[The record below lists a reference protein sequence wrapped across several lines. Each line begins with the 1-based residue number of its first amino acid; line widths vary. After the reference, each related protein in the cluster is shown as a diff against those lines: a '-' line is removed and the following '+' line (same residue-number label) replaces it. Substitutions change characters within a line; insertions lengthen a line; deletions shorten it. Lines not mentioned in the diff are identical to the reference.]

1 MSLRLIV
8 IVLILATAGALGMIA
23 WQIANPQKLVAAGA
37 AVPVPV
43 SAPVA
48 RYLVAARALPP
59 GTLMRDSDT
68 AIRSTSRD
76 LLPSDALSDDDQGRA
91 AVTGALVQRFIEA
104 GVPITSADLL
114 RPRDRGFLAAV
125 LAPGTRAVSIA
136 VDPVTGVSG
145 LIWPGDRVDVI
156 LTQEMER
163 GGNATAKRIIGETVL
178 TNIRVI
184 GIDQDI
190 VQGATR
196 ATNVAGKLA
205 STITLQASADEAER
219 LAVAARMG
227 HLSLAIRAFG
237 DSLPTATPQAGGPQ
251 VVTTVSGDDVSPALS
266 QANGAGRAARVLVI
280 QGDQRNEVT
289 FR

>member
-1 MSLRLIV
+1 MRLIV
-8 IVLILATAGALGMIA
+8 VVLLIATAGALGMIA
-23 WQIANPQKLVAAGA
+23 WQIANPAKTTTQATASA
-37 AVPVPV
+37 IVPVAVLPV
-43 SAPVA
+43 

-59 GTLMRDSDT
+59 GTLTRDADVATRSAPRDQVPPD
-68 AIRSTSRD
+68 AI
-76 LLPSDALSDDDQGRA
+76 LDDDQGRA
-91 AVTGALVQRFIEA
+91 LLNGALVQRFIEA
-104 GVPITSADLL
+104 GATVSQADLL

-145 LIWPGDRVDVI
+145 LIWPGDHVDVI

-163 GGNATAKRIIGETVL
+163 ASSAQAKRIVGETIL

-190 VQGATR
+190 VQGASR
-196 ATNVAGKLA
+196 VSAVAGKLA
-205 STITLQASADEAER
+205 STVTLQASADEAER
-219 LAVAARMG
+219 LAVASRMG

-237 DSLPTATPQAGGPQ
+237 DTVMVAGHRPAVTAI
-251 VVTTVSGDDVSPALS
+251 SGDDVSPALS
-266 QANGAGRAARVLVI
+266 EANGAGRNRILVI
-280 QGDQRNEVT
+280 QGDQRSEVT